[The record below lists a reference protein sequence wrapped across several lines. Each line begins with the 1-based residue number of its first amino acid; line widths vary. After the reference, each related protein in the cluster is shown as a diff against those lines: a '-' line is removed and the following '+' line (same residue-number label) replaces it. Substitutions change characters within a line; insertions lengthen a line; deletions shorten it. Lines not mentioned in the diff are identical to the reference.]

1 MLIQAYDP
9 CVVQPAGAAAA
20 ASCAAAAAD
29 YYRGVMVYVPGG
41 AAAGALAV
49 LAASWWLEMLEAVL
63 KLVDGGVRDGDTS
76 ARSSLDDGGGDD
88 VPPRAEPAWRDA
100 ATHIADASVP
110 LLSGQLGELPEE
122 EEADDAEDEQQR
134 NARRGAAAASAPA
147 QSATFD
153 I

>member
-76 ARSSLDDGGGDD
+76 ARSSLDGGGDA
-88 VPPRAEPAWRDA
+88 PPRTEPARRDA
-100 ATHIADASVP
+100 ATQIADASVP
-110 LLSGQLGELPEE
+110 LLSRLGELPEE

-134 NARRGAAAASAPA
+134 NARQGAAAPAPA
-147 QSATFD
+147 QQSATFD